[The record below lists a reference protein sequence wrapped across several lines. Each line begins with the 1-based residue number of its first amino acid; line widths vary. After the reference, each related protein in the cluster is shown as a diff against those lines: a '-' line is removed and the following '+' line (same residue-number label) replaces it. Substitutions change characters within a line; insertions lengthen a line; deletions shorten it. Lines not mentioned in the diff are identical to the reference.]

1 MRDAHST
8 FAPENFALPS
18 LGLNGTLTSES
29 ACGFLR
35 EIRKARGIT
44 SCDSRD
50 NFDLGNFK
58 FTWKKLFLFRNH
70 YTTYLTYGIKGTS
83 SGKMKI

>member
-1 MRDAHST
+1 MQKKKKLTKKKNQVCIASSAYRMRDAHST

-58 FTWKKLFLFRNH
+58 FT
-70 YTTYLTYGIKGTS
+70 
-83 SGKMKI
+83 